1 MARRGGKTVWIERL
15 KDALALGISLA
26 LVSVLLIRFAQ
37 GGPVKPELPPV
48 QTQTGDGIA
57 LLDGRV
63 LVDINTADEEMLM
76 DLPGVGE
83 EIARRIVEYRE
94 QNGPFANVDELLRVS
109 GIGKAKLEGMRDM
122 ITAWQ

>member
-94 QNGPFANVDELLRVS
+94 QNGPFANVDEQLRVS